1 MSQEN
6 PVVFSV
12 QGRLD
17 NAKSSIFTSSS
28 SIFVLGSSLYTVNE
42 TQTAIKLRLGEIV
55 SVEYEPGLKFKM
67 PFVNNVVKFDNR
79 IQTLDAPAE
88 RFLTGEKKNVIVDSY
103 VKWRIVDAEKFYTST
118 GGSIAKAN
126 SNLTQ
131 IIKTGLK
138 SEFSKRTIVDVVSGE
153 RAEIM
158 ENIAKLAK
166 SDVGEFGISVI
177 DVRIKRI
184 DLSQEVS
191 NSVYRR
197 MQAER
202 ERVAKDFRSKGAE
215 EAEIIRAAA
224 DKERTIIL
232 ANAYRDSEKIRGEGD
247 ATSANNYAK
256 AYSQNSSFYSFYRSL
271 ESYNKSFNNQNDI
284 LVLNPNTEF
293 FRHFNPSAE

>member
-1 MSQEN
+1 MQKILLIIGAALFLL
-6 PVVFSV
+6 V
-12 QGRLD
+12 
-17 NAKSSIFTSSS
+17 SSA
-28 SIFVLGSSLYTVNE
+28 LYTVKE

-55 SVEYEPGLKFKM
+55 SVETVAGLKFKM

-103 VKWRIVDAEKFYTST
+103 VKWRILDAEQFYKST
-118 GGSIAKAN
+118 GGNIARTN
-126 SNLTQ
+126 NRLTQ

-138 SEFSKRTIVDVVSGE
+138 SEFSKRTIADVVSGE
-153 RAEIM
+153 RSQIM
-158 ENIAKLAK
+158 ANIVKLAK
-166 SDVGEFGISVI
+166 QDIAEFGIEII

-202 ERVAKDFRSKGAE
+202 QRVAKEFRSKGAE

-247 ATSANNYAK
+247 AISAGNYAE
-256 AYSQNSSFYSFYRSL
+256 AYNQNVDFYSFYRSL
-271 ESYNKSFNNQNDI
+271 ESYKKSFSSQSDI

-293 FRHFNPSAE
+293 FRHFNPEVE

>member
-1 MSQEN
+1 MQKIFI
-6 PVVFSV
+6 VIVAALFLV
-12 QGRLD
+12 L
-17 NAKSSIFTSSS
+17 SSA
-28 SIFVLGSSLYTVNE
+28 LYTVNE

-55 SVEYEPGLKFKM
+55 TVEDKPGLKFKM

-103 VKWRIVDAEKFYTST
+103 VKWRIVDAEQFYIST
-118 GGSIAKAN
+118 GGNIARTNNRLA
-126 SNLTQ
+126 Q

-138 SEFSKRTIVDVVSGE
+138 SEFSKRTIADVVSGE
-153 RAEIM
+153 RSEIM
-158 ENIAKLAK
+158 SNILELANK
-166 SDVGEFGISVI
+166 DIGEFGIKII

-202 ERVAKDFRSKGAE
+202 HRVAKDFRSKGAE

-247 ATSANNYAK
+247 AVSANNYAQ
-256 AYSQNSSFYSFYRSL
+256 AYNQNVDFYSFYRSL
-271 ESYNKSFNNQNDI
+271 ESYKKSFSQQNDI
-284 LVLNPNTEF
+284 MVLNPNTEF
-293 FRHFNPSAE
+293 FRHFNPEVK